1 MQSFDNSS
9 LTRND
14 TIYYDVDVMPV
25 GLHWFLNSLMVLTT
39 LCGLGGN
46 GLVCYFF
53 YKRKVKFTSFNMLL
67 LNLSIAD
74 MLGDIF
80 AYPHIFVDLKVL
92 RNVSQSHANMLCAV
106 TIGITPFGIVTGV
119 TILTIAYIAVNRLVS
134 VRFPFKTAFFKSR
147 KYTSWVLLIIWLW
160 GIAYVIPNGFAFRYD
175 YQYAVCY
182 RQWPKDI
189 NGTVWSMV
197 GLIIGFIGPIVI
209 MFASF
214 FATLHKFKLINAS
227 GSADQRET
235 MEKKKRAVKLLGYL
249 IMAYFICWGP
259 STIYL
264 MFSLMFPKVWPEG
277 VEGQYARMR
286 AIRATFLITLT
297 NTVLDPIIYGYHNLE
312 FQKCFK
318 EVFNKVL
325 KPNHSLATDST
336 AVGRGNSSEQAGKQ
350 MESNR
355 V

>member
-14 TIYYDVDVMPV
+14 TIYHDVDVMPA

-53 YKRKVKFTSFNMLL
+53 YKRKVKLTSFNILL

-106 TIGITPFGIVTGV
+106 TIGITPFGIVTAV

-147 KYTSWVLLIIWLW
+147 KYTAWVLLIIWLW
-160 GIAYVIPNGFAFRYD
+160 SIAYVIPNGFAFRYD
-175 YQYAVCY
+175 YQYAFCY
-182 RQWPKDI
+182 REWPEDI
-189 NGTVWSMV
+189 NGTAWGIV
-197 GLIIGFIGPIVI
+197 GLFLIAAPVII

-249 IMAYFICWGP
+249 ILAYFICWGP
-259 STIYL
+259 STLYL
-264 MFSLMFPKVWPEG
+264 LFSILVPEAWPEG
-277 VEGQYARMR
+277 VEGEYARMR

-297 NTVLDPIIYGYHNLE
+297 NTMLDPIIYGYHNLE